1 MYRPVVFVAVGGCGM
16 DKPTV
21 RPRLTWSGS
30 EPAVAHRKLLGQ
42 SADYRHLFRRKIVHH
57 ILWIEGLSRIG
68 RLVDVVFDKP
78 IHGRNGSRASDIWH
92 PEQLRVDVG
101 PQFARIGVRDAHG
114 ALICPRT
121 TPHLNRDPIRVR
133 VCSVPSNPS
142 NVADFGYSFPN
153 MLSNERFSSM
163 STTIWSI
170 FSRLISSQTGAI
182 RWSFLFWALFVA
194 TPQRARITDQPHWSE

>member
-57 ILWIEGLSRIG
+57 TLRIKSLSRIG

-78 IHGRNGSRASDIWH
+78 IHGRNGSLRWPRAASKFGNEVPRQRFVRCSRTSCSSRAGGPTPLAHSPSRPSTDIEISPKQPSRAAPPPVSLMRMLWRR
-92 PEQLRVDVG
+92 LR
-101 PQFARIGVRDAHG
+101 FLKNEALMSLACGVSRSSGRHTGTHHA
-114 ALICPRT
+114 
-121 TPHLNRDPIRVR
+121 
-133 VCSVPSNPS
+133 PSRRH
-142 NVADFGYSFPN
+142 D
-153 MLSNERFSSM
+153 E
-163 STTIWSI
+163 
-170 FSRLISSQTGAI
+170 
-182 RWSFLFWALFVA
+182 
-194 TPQRARITDQPHWSE
+194 